1 MSLGRLS
8 SPSIAIHEN
17 TLPCLSFIKLESWP
31 VSSSLTLYNPHSS
44 LPLGHTQH
52 WGIEI
57 CGQKYDE
64 CSELYHHSQDCTSFN
79 RTIYCLGNFTD
90 HCVNNVL
97 SATTMRN
104 ITIKSKYCPNSNCT
118 TEVQAVC
125 EASFFPP
132 PTTGQPTVQNCT
144 YVPPLPQLD
153 PDNPPLTP
161 LGSPSLVPPP
171 SPTECTLPKYQTNYR
186 QHCSTF
192 SLSHI
197 RPFGDRSL
205 PLQTC
210 LLIGN
215 IYLLKHESLSV
226 SIKGNYQM
234 GNSAF
239 YTYIS
244 EVRGTLIE
252 S

>member
-1 MSLGRLS
+1 
-8 SPSIAIHEN
+8 
-17 TLPCLSFIKLESWP
+17 
-31 VSSSLTLYNPHSS
+31 
-44 LPLGHTQH
+44 
-52 WGIEI
+52 
-57 CGQKYDE
+57 
-64 CSELYHHSQDCTSFN
+64 
-79 RTIYCLGNFTD
+79 
-90 HCVNNVL
+90 
-97 SATTMRN
+97 MRN
-104 ITIKSKYCPNSNCT
+104 MTIKNKYCPNSDCT

-125 EASFFPP
+125 VASFFPP
-132 PTTGQPTVQNCT
+132 PTTDPPTVQNCT

-171 SPTECTLPKYQTNYR
+171 SPTECTLPDYQTNYR

-210 LLIGN
+210 TLIGN

-226 SIKGNYQM
+226 SIKGSYKM

-244 EVRGTLIE
+244 EVGGIGT
-252 S
+252 